1 MITINPSTQR
11 GSMANGI
18 TGLPIIIGLPSSQA
32 PIPNFAIGVT
42 TEENARTSMSMPG
55 LPLSTG
61 DLFMKSARN
70 NGEYSFKIALSE
82 NPNVKSE
89 QIKKISMLL
98 QKISTVVSA
107 FMTFGGAGVLPGL
120 GGITTNFAI
129 SQLNALH
136 AMKDGAQPLMVLN
149 FYMPLET
156 FSINNPFLYSLW
168 YIVGIDSPKLEA
180 EGGMVVT
187 VTLREQ
193 LVPRTLTLAVY
204 NIVKNLANE
213 FLGRSVGSK
222 VKGIL

>member
-1 MITINPSTQR
+1 MQ
-11 GSMANGI
+11 NGGVI
-18 TGLPIIIGLPSSQA
+18 GLPIIIGLPSNQA

-55 LPLSTG
+55 LPLSAG

-70 NGEYSFKIALSE
+70 NGEYTFKIALSE
-82 NPNVKSE
+82 TPNVKSE

-98 QKISTVVSA
+98 QKISTVVSS
-107 FMTFGGAGVLPGL
+107 FMVFGGAGVLPGL
-120 GGITTNFAI
+120 GGITTNFAVA
-129 SQLNALH
+129 QLNALH
-136 AMKDGAQPLMVLN
+136 AIKDGCQPLLMLN

-156 FSINNPFLYSLW
+156 FSTNNPYLYSLW

-180 EGGMVVT
+180 EGGMLVT

-193 LVPRTLTLAVY
+193 LVPRTFTLAVY

-213 FLGRSVGSK
+213 YIGGSVGSK
-222 VKGIL
+222 IKSKL